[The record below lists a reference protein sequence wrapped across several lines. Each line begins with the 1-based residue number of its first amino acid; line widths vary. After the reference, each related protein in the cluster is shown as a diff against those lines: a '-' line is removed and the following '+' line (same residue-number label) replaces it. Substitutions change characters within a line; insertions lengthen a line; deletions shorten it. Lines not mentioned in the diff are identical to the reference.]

1 MNRPSRRLPVRG
13 EGTRGALLEAATRV
27 FGRDGFHAATTQAIA
42 REAGANQALISYH
55 FGGKEGLY
63 AAVMD
68 HIVEAIGARIGP
80 VAVEVD
86 AQRHALDM
94 VARAAGT
101 YSPADYFDLL
111 CRVVDRIVEILTAEE
126 STAWAKIIV
135 REQQE
140 PSPGFEVLYARLHGR
155 VLAQSAL
162 LVARVRGRQKPTAS
176 DRLTVVTILGQ
187 VLVFRVARATAARFL
202 EWEALTPRE
211 IGRVKRIV
219 RANMRAILGVEA
231 GSASNGG

>member
-1 MNRPSRRLPVRG
+1 MNGSPRPPAVRG

-27 FGRDGFHAATTQAIA
+27 FGRDGFHAATTKAIA
-42 REAGANQALISYH
+42 SEAGVNQALISYH

-63 AAVMD
+63 VAAMD
-68 HIVEAIGARIGP
+68 HIVESIGALIGP

-101 YSPADYFDLL
+101 SSPAEYFELL
-111 CRVVDRIVEILTAEE
+111 CRIVDRIVDILTAEE
-126 STAWAKIIV
+126 STAWAKIVV

-140 PSPGFEVLYARLHGR
+140 PSPAFDLLYTRLHGR
-155 VLAQSAL
+155 VLAQAAL
-162 LVARVRGRQKPTAS
+162 LVARIRGRQKPTAA
-176 DRLTVVTILGQ
+176 DRLAVVTLFGQ

-211 IGRVKRIV
+211 VGRVKRTV
-219 RANMRAILGVEA
+219 RANMRAILGIAEGKKDA
-231 GSASNGG
+231 